1 LHFTHC
7 EGFLFICVQIFS
19 SLLYIF
25 HQSVFFCYIIYISFT
40 FFLCSYLFSI
50 IVVAILSERMAR
62 LLKRQ
67 GALAMDEREE
77 MDSPTPPVSPST
89 IPIPATPAVR
99 PNQLPIAHPLR
110 PAEPQPV
117 TSSPTCGV
125 EDGDM
130 TEAHDGI
137 GKLMAALSG
146 ISPG

>member
-1 LHFTHC
+1 MYRYVVAC
-7 EGFLFICVQIFS
+7 FIFFQ
-19 SLLYIF
+19 
-25 HQSVFFCYIIYISFT
+25 QSQFFCYVIYISFT

-50 IVVAILSERMAR
+50 IVVATLSERMAR
-62 LLKRQ
+62 LLKRH
-67 GALAMDEREE
+67 GALPMDEHEE
-77 MDSPTPPVSPST
+77 MDSLTPPVSPST
-89 IPIPATPAVR
+89 VPIPAAPAQR
-99 PNQLPIAHPLR
+99 PNQLSIAHPLR

-137 GKLMAALSG
+137 GKLVAALSG